1 MLNRLIALALR
12 NRVIV
17 LAAAAIMLA
26 AGAWTAYRMPVDV
39 FPDLTAPTVTV
50 LTEAHG
56 MAPEEVEALVSF
68 PIETAVN
75 GATGVR
81 RVRSSIAQGISVV
94 WVEFDWGADIF
105 RARQIVSE
113 KLQAVASALPTG
125 VPAPVLAPV
134 SSVMG
139 EVMMIGLT
147 WSDSAA
153 LTAKASA
160 TTGTTDSVAR
170 AERSPE
176 ALRTVADWTIRRRLL
191 AVPGVA
197 QVIPIGGAVKQYQ
210 VLADPTRMLASG
222 VTLDE
227 VVRAAGGSNA
237 NASGGVYMDKGQE
250 YVIRG
255 IGRAQGAEDIAK
267 TVVAVR
273 GGVPVLLGQVAD
285 VRAGVAPKYGDGSVN
300 AKPGVVLAVQ
310 KQPGANTLEL
320 TRRIEGELAEIQR
333 TLPPGMVAHVE
344 LFRQADFIS
353 IAVSNVLKALRD
365 GAIFVVIILFLFLW
379 NLRATAISIVAI
391 PLSLVVAIFAMKLL
405 GITINTMTLGGMA
418 IAIGALVDDAIIDV
432 ENVFR
437 RLKENYHLPEGERR
451 PPLRVVYEAS
461 KEIRASIVI
470 ATLIII
476 VVFLPLFFLG
486 GVEGRLLRPL
496 GFAYVV
502 SILASLLVAVTVTPV
517 LCSYLLPNAK
527 AVQTEHESRVVT
539 WLKVR
544 YAHLLETVIAHP
556 KRVLAGAV
564 AALAI
569 AVAAVPLLGSAFLP
583 EFNEGALTVSVVTVP
598 GTSLEESNAIG
609 RRVEEILL
617 ANPAVVNTDRRQ
629 GRAELDEHAQ
639 GVNAAEIDVTLKGE
653 IEKEKLFEELRRE
666 FSAIPGTNVTI
677 GQPIGHRIDHMLSGT
692 RANIAVKIFGPD
704 LYELRQVGTRV
715 REAMQSVDGV
725 ADLQLEQQMD
735 VPQLRISADRS
746 ALARYGMSVGG
757 LAEAIDVA
765 FNGEV
770 VSQVLEEGKSFDLV
784 VRFPDQYRSN
794 AESISGVM
802 FDTPTGQ
809 RVPLSQLAT
818 VTVDRGPN
826 TISRENAQR
835 KIVVQA
841 NVAGRDLGST
851 VADIR
856 NAVSAQVQLPV
867 GYHVEYGGQF
877 EAQEESTRTLGILS
891 LLAVAAIFLL
901 LFAEFR
907 SPRTAALV
915 MANLPL
921 AMIGGVLAVF
931 LTGRVVSIASLVG
944 FVTLFGIATRN
955 GILLVAHYRQL
966 LSEGVPFREAVVRGS
981 LERLSPILMTALTA
995 GLALIPLALGG
1006 GAPGNELQTPMAI
1019 VILGGLL
1026 SATALN
1032 MLVLPALYWLYGD
1045 RAVVAEPGMER
1056 ESDQMLHPY
1065 VPPAIWPSPS
1075 TPTSV

>member
-1 MLNRLIALALR
+1 MLNKLIAWSLKNRVMVLATATLAL
-12 NRVIV
+12 I
-17 LAAAAIMLA
+17 
-26 AGAWTAYRMPVDV
+26 AGGWTAYRMPVDV
-39 FPDLTAPTVTV
+39 FPDLTAPTVTI

-75 GATGVR
+75 GATGIR
-81 RVRSSIAQGISVV
+81 RVRSSTAQGISVV
-94 WVEFDWGADIF
+94 WVEFDWGMEIF

-113 KLQAVASALPTG
+113 KLQTVASGLPTG
-125 VPAPVLAPV
+125 VSAPLLAPV

-139 EVMMIGLT
+139 EIMMIGL
-147 WSDSAA
+147 S
-153 LTAKASA
+153 
-160 TTGTTDSVAR
+160 GPQ
-170 AERSPE
+170 SPQE
-176 ALRTVADWTIRRRLL
+176 IRTVADWTIRQRLL

-197 QVIPIGGAVKQYQ
+197 QVVPIGGEVRQYQ
-210 VLADPTRMLASG
+210 VLPDPSRMMSAG
-222 VTLDE
+222 VTLAE
-227 VVRAAGGSNA
+227 ILRAAEGSNE
-237 NASGGVYMDKGQE
+237 NASGGVYMAQGQE

-255 IGRAQGAEDIAK
+255 LGRVQSVDDIGK

-273 GGVPVLLGQVAD
+273 GGIPVLLSQVAD
-285 VRAGVAPKYGDGSVN
+285 VQIGAAPKYGDASVN
-300 AKPGVVLAVQ
+300 AKPAVVLAVQ

-320 TRRIEGELAEIQR
+320 TRRMETELAEMQR
-333 TLPPGMVAHVE
+333 TLPRGMKVHSD

-353 IAVSNVLKALRD
+353 VAIENVIHALRD

-391 PLSLVVAIFAMKLL
+391 PLSLVVAIFAMKML

-437 RLKENYHLPEGERR
+437 RLKENHHLAESERR
-451 PPLRVVYEAS
+451 PVLTVIYEAS
-461 KEIRASIVI
+461 KEIRASIVN

-502 SILASLLVAVTVTPV
+502 SILASLFVAVTVTPV

-527 AVQTEHESRVVT
+527 AVQDESESKVVR
-539 WLKVR
+539 WLKEH
-544 YAHLLETVIAHP
+544 YAGILERVLAHP
-556 KRVLAGAV
+556 KKILWGAA
-564 AALAI
+564 AALVATLVAI
-569 AVAAVPLLGSAFLP
+569 PFLGSAFLP

-598 GTSLEESNAIG
+598 GTSLEEANGIG

-617 ANPAVVNTDRRQ
+617 ANNAVQNTDRRQ

-639 GVNAAEIDVTLKGE
+639 GVNAAEIDVTLKDE
-653 IEKEKLFEELRRE
+653 IDKEALFEELRRD
-666 FSAIPGTNVTI
+666 FSVLPGTNVTI

-692 RANIAVKIFGPD
+692 RANIAVKIFGSD
-704 LYELRQVGTRV
+704 LYRLRLVGAQVRDV
-715 REAMQSVDGV
+715 MQGIEGV

-735 VPQLRISADRS
+735 VPQLRIRADRT
-746 ALARYGMSVGG
+746 ALAQYGMSVGDM
-757 LAEAIDVA
+757 AEAIDVA

-770 VSQVLEEGKSFDLV
+770 VSQVLEEGKTFDLV
-784 VRFPDQYRSN
+784 VRFPEEMRTGREAIGN
-794 AESISGVM
+794 VM

-809 RVPLSQLAT
+809 RVPLAQLARI
-818 VTVDRGPN
+818 TVDRGPN
-826 TISRENAQR
+826 TVSRENVQR

-841 NVAGRDLGST
+841 NVAGRDLGSV

-856 NAVSAQVQLPV
+856 SAVDESVTLPA
-867 GYHVEYGGQF
+867 GYHIEYGGQF
-877 EAQEESTRTLGILS
+877 EAQEESTRTLSALS
-891 LLAVAAIFLL
+891 LLSLAAIFLIL
-901 LFAEFR
+901 YAEFR
-907 SPRTAALV
+907 STRTATLV

-921 AMIGGVLAVF
+921 ALIGGVAAVL

-955 GILLVAHYRQL
+955 GILLVSHYRQL
-966 LSEGVPFREAVVRGS
+966 LAEGAPFREAVVRGS
-981 LERLSPILMTALTA
+981 LERLSPIMMTALTA
-995 GLALIPLALGG
+995 GLALIPLAIGG
-1006 GAPGNELQTPMAI
+1006 GKPGNELQTPMAI

-1026 SATALN
+1026 SSVVLN
-1032 MLVLPALYWLYGD
+1032 MIVLPALYWQF
-1045 RAVVAEPGMER
+1045 
-1056 ESDQMLHPY
+1056 ESK
-1065 VPPAIWPSPS
+1065 S
-1075 TPTSV
+1075 TPALQSTDA

>member
-1 MLNRLIALALR
+1 MLNRLIALSLR
-12 NRVIV
+12 NRVFV
-17 LAAAAIMLA
+17 LAAAALMLV

-56 MAPEEVEALVSF
+56 MAPEEVESLVSF

-81 RVRSSIAQGISVV
+81 RVRSSTAQGISVV
-94 WVEFDWGADIF
+94 WVEFDWGTDIF
-105 RARQIVSE
+105 RARQVVSE
-113 KLQAVASALPTG
+113 KLQTVANALPTG
-125 VPAPVLAPV
+125 ISAPVLAPV

-139 EVMMIGLT
+139 EIMMIGLT
-147 WSDSAA
+147 
-153 LTAKASA
+153 
-160 TTGTTDSVAR
+160 GPQ
-170 AERSPE
+170 SPE
-176 ALRTVADWTIRRRLL
+176 ELRTVADWTIRRRLL

-210 VLADPTRMLASG
+210 VMADPARMLATG
-222 VTLDE
+222 VTLED
-227 VVRAAGGSNA
+227 VVRAARGSNA

-255 IGRAQGAEDIAK
+255 IGRVQSVEDIGK
-267 TVVAVR
+267 SVVAVR
-273 GGVPVLLGQVAD
+273 GGVPVLLSQVAD
-285 VRAGVAPKYGDGSVN
+285 VRVGPAPRFGDGSVN

-320 TRRIEGELAEIQR
+320 TARIERELSDVQR
-333 TLPPGMVAHVE
+333 ELPKDMKVHAE
-344 LFRQADFIS
+344 LFRQASFIS
-353 IAVSNVLKALRD
+353 VAVNNVIKALRD
-365 GAIFVVIILFLFLW
+365 GAIFVVVILFLFLW
-379 NLRATAISIVAI
+379 NFRTTAISIVAI
-391 PLSLVVAIFAMKLL
+391 PLSLVVAIFAMKLM

-437 RLKENYHLPEGERR
+437 RLKENHHLPDAERR
-451 PPLRVVYEAS
+451 PALRVIYDAS
-461 KEIRASIVI
+461 REIRASIVN

-517 LCSYLLPNAK
+517 LCAYLLPNAK
-527 AVQTEHESRVVT
+527 AVVTEHESGLVR
-539 WLKVR
+539 WLKTH
-544 YAHLLETVIAHP
+544 YARVLETVLAHP
-556 KRVLAGAV
+556 KRILAGAV
-564 AALAI
+564 VALALTASAI
-569 AVAAVPLLGSAFLP
+569 PFLGSAFLP

-598 GTSLEESNAIG
+598 GTSLDESNAIG
-609 RRVEEILL
+609 QRVEQILL
-617 ANPAVVNTDRRQ
+617 ANPAVQNTDRRQ

-639 GVNAAEIDVTLKGE
+639 GVNAAEIDVTLRDD
-653 IEKEKLFEELRRE
+653 IDKETLFEQLRAE

-704 LYELRQVGTRV
+704 LYQLRQVGTQV
-715 REAMQSVDGV
+715 RDVMQGIPGV

-735 VPQLRISADRS
+735 VPQLRIRPDRG
-746 ALARYGMSVGG
+746 ALARYGMTVGQ

-765 FNGEV
+765 FNGEA

-784 VRFPDQYRSN
+784 VRFPPELRANST
-794 AESISGVM
+794 AISAVM

-809 RVPLSQLAT
+809 RVPLSQLAQI
-818 VTVDRGPN
+818 TVDRGPN
-826 TISRENAQR
+826 AVSRENVQR

-851 VADIR
+851 VADIEQ
-856 NAVSAQVQLPV
+856 AVGSRVQLPA

-877 EAQEESTRTLGILS
+877 EAQQESTRTLGALS
-891 LLAVAAIFLL
+891 VLAVAAIFLIL
-901 LFAEFR
+901 YAEFR
-907 SPRTAALV
+907 STRASVLV

-921 AMIGGVLAVF
+921 ALIGGVAAVL
-931 LTGRVVSIASLVG
+931 LTSRVVSIASLVG

-966 LSEGVPFREAVVRGS
+966 LAEGVPFREAVVRGS

-995 GLALIPLALGG
+995 GLALVPLALGG
-1006 GAPGNELQTPMAI
+1006 GEPGNELQTPMAI

-1026 SATALN
+1026 SSMVLN
-1032 MLVLPALYWLYGD
+1032 MVVLPALYWLYGE
-1045 RAVVAEPGMER
+1045 RAVAGATEDER
-1056 ESDQMLHPY
+1056 ESRGLLRPD
-1065 VPPAIWPSPS
+1065 VAPA
-1075 TPTSV
+1075 V

>member
-1 MLNRLIALALR
+1 MLNNLIAWSLR

-17 LAAAAIMLA
+17 LAAAALLLV
-26 AGAWTAYRMPVDV
+26 GGSWTAARMPVDV

-81 RVRSSIAQGISVV
+81 RVRSSTAQGISVV
-94 WVEFDWGADIF
+94 WVEFDWGMEIF

-113 KLQAVASALPTG
+113 KLQTVASGLPIG
-125 VPAPVLAPV
+125 ISAPVLAPV

-139 EVMMIGLT
+139 EIMMIGLT
-147 WSDSAA
+147 GSQPPQ
-153 LTAKASA
+153 
-160 TTGTTDSVAR
+160 
-170 AERSPE
+170 E
-176 ALRTVADWTIRRRLL
+176 LRTVADWTIRRRLL

-197 QVIPIGGAVKQYQ
+197 QVVPIGGEVKQYQ
-210 VLADPTRMLASG
+210 VLADPARMFATG
-222 VTLDE
+222 VTLQE
-227 VVRAAGGSNA
+227 VLHAAEGSNQ
-237 NASGGVYMDKGQE
+237 NASGGVYMDRGQE

-255 IGRAQGAEDIAK
+255 IGRVQGSEDIAR

-273 GGVPVLLGQVAD
+273 NGVPILLSQVAD
-285 VRAGVAPKYGDGSVN
+285 VVVGAAPKFGEGSVN
-300 AKPGVVLAVQ
+300 ATPAVVLAVQ

-320 TRRIEGELAEIQR
+320 TRRMEAELAEIQR
-333 TLPPGMVAHVE
+333 TLPEGMTIRSD
-344 LFRQADFIS
+344 LFRQASFITVA
-353 IAVSNVLKALRD
+353 IDNVIEALRD
-365 GAIFVVIILFLFLW
+365 GAILVVVILFLFLW
-379 NLRATAISIVAI
+379 NFRTTAISIVAI

-437 RLKENYHLPEGERR
+437 RLKENHHRPAAERR
-451 PPLRVVYEAS
+451 PALTVVYEAS
-461 KEIRASIVI
+461 REIRASIVN

-517 LCSYLLPNAK
+517 LCAYLLPKAK
-527 AVQTEHESRVVT
+527 AVQEERESRLVH
-539 WLKVR
+539 WLKTH
-544 YAHLLETVIAHP
+544 YAHILDRVLARP
-556 KRVLAGAV
+556 KRVLIGAIVGLGAAV
-564 AALAI
+564 ACI
-569 AVAAVPLLGSAFLP
+569 PLLGSSFLP

-598 GTSLEESNAIG
+598 GTSLTEADAIG
-609 RRVEEILL
+609 KRVEQILL
-617 ANPAVVNTDRRQ
+617 PNPAIANTDRRQ

-639 GVNAAEIDVTLKGE
+639 GVNASEIDVTLKEGVD
-653 IEKEKLFEELRRE
+653 KEPLFEGLRRE
-666 FSAIPGTNVTI
+666 FAGIPGTNVTI

-704 LYELRQVGTRV
+704 LYELRQVGARV
-715 REAMQSVDGV
+715 RDAMQSVAGV

-735 VPQLRISADRS
+735 VPQLQIRADRG
-746 ALARYGMSVGG
+746 ALARYGMTVGQ

-770 VSQVLEEGKSFDLV
+770 VSQVLEKGRSYDLV
-784 VRFPDQYRSN
+784 VRFPAELRSN
-794 AESISGVM
+794 AQAIAGVV

-809 RVPLSQLAT
+809 KVPLSQLAAI
-818 VTVDRGPN
+818 VVDRGPN
-826 TISRENAQR
+826 TISRENVQR

-841 NVAGRDLGST
+841 NVAGRDLGGT
-851 VADIR
+851 VADIQR
-856 NAVSAQVQLPV
+856 TVAQEVALPA
-867 GYHVEYGGQF
+867 GYHLVYGGQF
-877 EAQEESTRTLGILS
+877 ESQSEATRVLGALS
-891 LLAVAAIFLL
+891 LLSIAAIFLIL
-901 LFAEFR
+901 YAEFR
-907 SPRTAALV
+907 SPRIAALV

-921 AMIGGVLAVF
+921 ALIGGILAVMV
-931 LTGRVVSIASLVG
+931 TGRVVSIASLVG

-955 GILLVAHYRQL
+955 GILLVSHYQQL
-966 LSEGVPFREAVVRGS
+966 LGEGASLHDAVVRGS

-1006 GAPGNELQTPMAI
+1006 GEPGNELQTPMAI

-1032 MLVLPALYWLYGD
+1032 MLVLPALYTLYSGAPFAAAD
-1045 RAVVAEPGMER
+1045 RAEEVTEAPMLEPTLG
-1056 ESDQMLHPY
+1056 
-1065 VPPAIWPSPS
+1065 
-1075 TPTSV
+1075 

>member
-1 MLNRLIALALR
+1 MLNRLIAWSLR
-12 NRVIV
+12 NRVLV
-17 LAAAAIMLA
+17 VAAAVLMLA
-26 AGAWTAYRMPVDV
+26 AGAWTAARMPVDV

-56 MAPEEVEALVSF
+56 MAPEEVEALVAF

-81 RVRSSIAQGISVV
+81 RVRSSNAQGISVV
-94 WVEFDWGADIF
+94 WVEFDWGTDIF

-113 KLQAVASALPTG
+113 KLQTVASVLPAG
-125 VPAPVLAPV
+125 ISPPLLAPV

-139 EVMMIGLT
+139 EIMMIGLT
-147 WSDSAA
+147 
-153 LTAKASA
+153 
-160 TTGTTDSVAR
+160 GPQ
-170 AERSPE
+170 SPTE
-176 ALRTVADWTIRRRLL
+176 LRTVADWTIRRRLL

-197 QVIPIGGAVKQYQ
+197 QIIPIGGAVKQYQ
-210 VLADPTRMLASG
+210 VLADPARMLATG
-222 VTLDE
+222 VTLE
-227 VVRAAGGSNA
+227 QVMHAARGSNA
-237 NASGGVYMDKGQE
+237 NASGGVFMDKGQE

-255 IGRAQGAEDIAK
+255 IGRAQNIDDIGK
-267 TVVAVR
+267 SVVAVR
-273 GGVPVLLGQVAD
+273 GGVPVLLSQVAE
-285 VRAGVAPKYGDGSVN
+285 VQIGAAPKYGDGSVN

-320 TRRIEGELAEIQR
+320 TERISAELADMQR
-333 TLPPGMVAHVE
+333 ALPAGMTIESA

-353 IAVSNVLKALRD
+353 VAVNNVLRALFD
-365 GAIFVVIILFLFLW
+365 GAILVVIILFLFLW
-379 NLRATAISIVAI
+379 NFRTTGISVIAI

-437 RLKENYHLPEGERR
+437 RLKENHHLPPSQRR
-451 PPLRVVYEAS
+451 AALAVVYDAS
-461 KEIRASIVI
+461 REIRASIVN

-517 LCSYLLPNAK
+517 LCAYLLPTAR
-527 AVQTEHESRVVT
+527 AVITEHESRLVR
-539 WLKVR
+539 WLKAR
-544 YAHLLETVIAHP
+544 YERTLETVLGHP
-556 KRVLAGAV
+556 RRVLTGAV
-564 AALAI
+564 IALLLAAG
-569 AVAAVPLLGSAFLP
+569 AVPLLGSSFLP

-598 GTSLEESNAIG
+598 GTSLDEANAIG

-617 ANPAVVNTDRRQ
+617 ASPAVRNTDRRQ

-639 GVNAAEIDVTLKGE
+639 GVNAAEIDVTLNDD
-653 IEKEKLFEELRRE
+653 IDKESVLEQLRRE
-666 FSAIPGTNVTI
+666 FAAIPGTNVTI

-692 RANIAVKIFGPD
+692 RANIAVKVFGPD
-704 LYELRQVGTRV
+704 LYELRQVGARIRDV
-715 REAMQSVDGV
+715 MQGIPGI
-725 ADLQLEQQMD
+725 ADLQVEQQTD
-735 VPQLRISADRS
+735 VPQLRIRADRS
-746 ALARYGMSVGG
+746 ALSRYGMTVGQ

-784 VRFPDQYRSN
+784 VRFPDALRSD
-794 AESISGVM
+794 ATAIGGAM
-802 FDTPTGQ
+802 LDTPTGQ
-809 RVPLSQLAT
+809 RVPLSQLAALT
-818 VTVDRGPN
+818 VERGPN
-826 TISRENAQR
+826 TISRENVQR
-835 KIVVQA
+835 KLVVQA

-851 VADIR
+851 VADIER
-856 NAVSAQVQLPV
+856 AVTESVQLPS
-867 GYHVEYGGQF
+867 GYHIEYGGQF
-877 EAQEESTRTLGILS
+877 ESQEEATRTLSMLS
-891 LLAVAAIFLL
+891 LLAVAAIFLIL
-901 LFAEFR
+901 YAEFR
-907 SPRTAALV
+907 SARAATLV

-921 AMIGGVLAVF
+921 ALIGGVVAVLA
-931 LTGRVVSIASLVG
+931 TSRVVSIASLVG

-966 LSEGVPFREAVVRGS
+966 LAEGVPFREAVVRGS

-1026 SATALN
+1026 SSTALN
-1032 MLVLPALYWLYGD
+1032 MVVLPALYWLYGE
-1045 RAVVAEPGMER
+1045 RAVAPVAEEARSSRGILDPI
-1056 ESDQMLHPY
+1056 SQPHP
-1065 VPPAIWPSPS
+1065 A
-1075 TPTSV
+1075 